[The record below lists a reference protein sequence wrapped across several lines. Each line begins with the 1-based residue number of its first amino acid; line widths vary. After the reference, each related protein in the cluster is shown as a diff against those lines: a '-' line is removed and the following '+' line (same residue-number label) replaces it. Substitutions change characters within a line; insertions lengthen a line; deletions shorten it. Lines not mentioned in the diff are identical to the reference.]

1 MSAAH
6 CYPPGP
12 FSVLRSPSER
22 ACHSVPCAG
31 ATVWNLD
38 AAAMERMLAVEQAG
52 ASFIVDNDPATFGV
66 LAEVREAIEDKGMDL
81 ATAIQAFQES
91 EDGMTKEELGHMISS
106 FEVDCGP
113 KTLRTLFREI
123 SLGGE
128 IASYAN
134 LEAAFLKAKD
144 ARNQGV
150 TLGKGGTERLLK
162 LLAGRQDK
170 LQEIFELFDPDGDG
184 TITVHE
190 FAQGLHGM
198 HLYPTQAEV
207 DALMAEF
214 DQDNDGTLSYSEFT
228 QFLAGRK
235 RVSRKKQ
242 LQELDSR
249 LNTFAQADADPRMKR
264 THRVWTNMYNDE
276 IEKRKDPSL
285 DGRFDVVALRR
296 ALCCVATCCA
306 D

>member
-1 MSAAH
+1 MSAA
-6 CYPPGP
+6 PSRSRA
-12 FSVLRSPSER
+12 FSVLRSPSDR
-22 ACHSVPCAG
+22 ACRSVPRAG

-52 ASFIVDNDPATFGV
+52 ANFIVDNDPATFGV
-66 LAEVREAIEDKGMDL
+66 LAEVREAMEERGMDL

-91 EDGMTKEELGHMISS
+91 EDGMTKEELGQMISS

-113 KTLRTLFREI
+113 KTLRTLFRQI

-128 IASYAN
+128 IASYAD
-134 LEAAFLKAKD
+134 LEAAFHKAKD

-150 TLGKGGTERLLK
+150 TLGKGGSDRLLK

-190 FAQGLHGM
+190 FAQGLNGM
-198 HLYPTQAEV
+198 HLHPTQAEV

-228 QFLAGRK
+228 HFLAGRK
-235 RVSRKKQ
+235 LVSRKKQ

-249 LNTFAQADADPRMKR
+249 LNTFAQAGADPRMKR

-285 DGRFDVVALRR
+285 DGCFAEIALHLRGR
-296 ALCCVATCCA
+296 CAVLLCA